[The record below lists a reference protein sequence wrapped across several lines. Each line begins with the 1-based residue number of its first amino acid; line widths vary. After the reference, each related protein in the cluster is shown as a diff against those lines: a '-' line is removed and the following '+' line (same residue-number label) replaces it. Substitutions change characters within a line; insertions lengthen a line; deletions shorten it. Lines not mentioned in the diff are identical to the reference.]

1 MPDSPAWPS
10 EESVSGPQPQATN
23 TATLSTLT
31 NMYMDQITINSK
43 HLILKWRIV
52 KCFKL
57 VAINIFLIHSK
68 LNVHED
74 TANQ

>member
-57 VAINIFLIHSK
+57 VAINIFF
-68 LNVHED
+68 D
-74 TANQ
+74 TQ

>member
-31 NMYMDQITINSK
+31 NMYMDQITIDSE

-57 VAINIFLIHSK
+57 VAINIFFNTQLTK
-68 LNVHED
+68 C
-74 TANQ
+74 A